1 MARPRRIE
9 NAVDVSTLIE
19 ELGDGSVPSLTP
31 VGPSTDLSTLVSEF
45 ADAVSFIAAKTV
57 WRSGLDRPYRPLLAA
72 ANALV
77 ALGEALVAAQAAP
90 TRNGTA
96 NAAQDK
102 AQALVAQC
110 LYTPAGRNRSL
121 WMPDHHMSAVIALV
135 ALAYRGA
142 LHGETEP
149 VAEARKAVAQLAQM
163 GQRGR

>member
-1 MARPRRIE
+1 MTARPRHADVAMTPDNLAE
-9 NAVDVSTLIE
+9 DEAVTM
-19 ELGDGSVPSLTP
+19 ELTN
-31 VGPSTDLSTLVSEF
+31 PSTDLSTLVSEF
-45 ADAVSFIAAKTV
+45 AAAVSFIAAKTV

-72 ANALV
+72 ANAMI
-77 ALGEALVAAQAAP
+77 ALGEALIAAQAAP

-96 NAAQDK
+96 NAAQDR
-102 AQALVAQC
+102 AQALVVQC

-142 LHGETEP
+142 LHGEAES
-149 VAEARKAVAQLAQM
+149 VAEARKAVAVLAQM